1 MTSEKPT
8 NPGPRFGTERNPA
21 RATLGGKVAKV
32 AAALGTPF
40 MPWQRLVAD
49 VACEI
54 DPVTGCYFYR
64 EVRVVVP
71 RQQGKTTL
79 LLAKGTHRMLSAP
92 RMRLVY
98 TAQSRNMARRRLEE
112 DFYAPIADSALSYF
126 LAPTGGSMPGFRA
139 QAGSEHI
146 RFANGSRWWI
156 DAVTKKAGH
165 GPPLDE
171 GHIDEA
177 FAHTDNRLE
186 QAHRPA
192 MSSRP
197 DAQLWVASAAGD
209 GDSTYLR
216 AKVEDGRARIITP
229 SETGRVAYFEWS
241 APDDADPD
249 DKAVWRECMPAL
261 GHTIDLSVIA
271 AERDGMDDDEFRRGF
286 LTQWRDKKAGIGVI
300 PPASWKLCEHPSAL
314 ADPWSGVP
322 VWGVDVSPDRT
333 VTSFALAARSTDPT
347 ARVYVEAIGQMS
359 GTDGAVAKLV
369 ELRRIHGGNL
379 VALDGSG
386 GAGAL
391 KTDLEAEG
399 FEVRRFSV
407 RDKVDAC
414 GALYDDVLATQV
426 RHLDEPMLNTALAG
440 ASKRMVGDGAWLFTR
455 KALADITPLY
465 AVTFARFAWV
475 ETAPA
480 DYDLSDSFY

>member
-1 MTSEKPT
+1 VSSTKPSD
-8 NPGPRFGTERNPA
+8 PPPRFGTTRNPD

-32 AAALGTPF
+32 GSALGTPF

-54 DPVTGCYFYR
+54 DPETGLFWYR
-64 EVRVVVP
+64 EVRLVIP
-71 RQQGKTTL
+71 RQQGKTTI
-79 LLAKGTHRMLSAP
+79 LLAKATHRMLSAP

-98 TAQSRNMARRRLEE
+98 TAQTRNMARRRLEE
-112 DFYAPIADSALSYF
+112 DFYGPISDSVLSYF
-126 LAPTGGSMPGFRA
+126 LAQTGGEMPGFRS

-146 RFANGSRWWI
+146 RFTNNSRWWI

-171 GHIDEA
+171 GMIDEA

-186 QAHRPA
+186 QAMRPA
-192 MSSRP
+192 MSTKP
-197 DAQLWVASAAGD
+197 NAQLWVASAAGD

-216 AKVEDGRARIITP
+216 AKVEDGRARIQTP
-229 SETGRVAYFEWS
+229 SALSHVAYFEWS
-241 APDDADPD
+241 APEDADADDPD
-249 DKAVWRECMPAL
+249 VWRGCMPAL
-261 GHTIDLSVIA
+261 GHTIDLSVITS
-271 AERDGMDDDEFRRGF
+271 ERDGMDDDEFRRAYLG
-286 LTQWRDKKAGIGVI
+286 QWRDKRAAVGVI
-300 PPASWKLCEHPSAL
+300 PPASWRLCEQPPEI

-322 VWGVDVSPDRT
+322 VWGVDVSPDRM

>member
-1 MTSEKPT
+1 
-8 NPGPRFGTERNPA
+8 
-21 RATLGGKVAKV
+21 
-32 AAALGTPF
+32 
-40 MPWQRLVAD
+40 MPWQRHVAD

-54 DPVTGCYFYR
+54 DPVTGFFFYR
-64 EVRVVVP
+64 EIRLVVP

-98 TAQSRNMARRRLEE
+98 TAQTRNMARRRLEE
-112 DFYAPIADSALSYF
+112 DFYTPIADSALAYF
-126 LAPTGGSMPGFRA
+126 LAKTGGDMPGFRA

-146 RFANGSRWWI
+146 RFANASRWWI

-177 FAHTDNRLE
+177 FAHADNRLE
-186 QAHRPA
+186 QAMRPA
-192 MSSRP
+192 MSTRP
-197 DAQLWVASAAGD
+197 NAQLWVASAAGD

-216 AKVEDGRARIITP
+216 AKVEDGRARIETP
-229 SETGRVAYFEWS
+229 SRTSRVAYFEYS

-249 DKAVWRECMPAL
+249 DPDVWRGCMPAL

-271 AERDGMDDDEFRRGF
+271 SERDGMDDDEFRRGF
-286 LTQWRDKKAGIGVI
+286 LAQWRDKKAGIGVI
-300 PPASWKLCEHPSAL
+300 PAASWNLCKVPEGVTA
-314 ADPWSGVP
+314 PWTGVP

-333 VTSFALAARSTDPT
+333 VTSFALAARSSDPA
-347 ARVYVEAIGQMS
+347 ARVFVEAVGQIQ
-359 GTDGAVAKLV
+359 GTEGAVAKLV
-369 ELRRIHGGNL
+369 ELRRISGGNL

-414 GALYDDVLATQV
+414 GALYDDVLAGIV
-426 RHLDEPMLNTALAG
+426 RHLDEPLLNTALAG
-440 ASKRMVGDGAWLFTR
+440 ASKRLVGDGAWLFTR
-455 KALADITPLY
+455 KALADVSPLY
-465 AVTFARFAWV
+465 AVTLARFAWV

-480 DYDLSDSFY
+480 DYDLLDSFY